1 VSSSVWV
8 KTDKERL
15 PHDYSIDP
23 QLPVLPGGGDLRG
36 DHHCNSIIYTALS
49 GTTTLT
55 TAMSTSIGFSAVG
68 YIYACATRLLFSVIK
83 IYDY

>member
-1 VSSSVWV
+1 VSSSAWV

-15 PHDYSIDP
+15 PHDCSIDP
-23 QLPVLPGGGDLRG
+23 QLPVLPGSGDLRG
-36 DHHCNSIIYTALS
+36 DRHRNSIIYTTLS

-55 TAMSTSIGFSAVG
+55 TATSTGIGSGAAG
-68 YIYACATRLLFSVIK
+68 YIYACATCPLFSVIK